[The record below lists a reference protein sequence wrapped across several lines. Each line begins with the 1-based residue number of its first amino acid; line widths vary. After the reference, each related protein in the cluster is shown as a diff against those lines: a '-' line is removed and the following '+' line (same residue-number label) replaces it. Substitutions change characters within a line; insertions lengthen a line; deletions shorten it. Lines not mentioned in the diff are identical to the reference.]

1 MATICRQSTASRCKR
16 VASTY
21 LHSERSNDFPMTLK
35 DVVILS
41 TTIQA
46 LYLDGE
52 AGVELQF
59 ECQESGQGTARANM
73 RGEQNVK
80 TQKWALVFLCP
91 PSFLPFTVHSPALC
105 IDS

>member
-1 MATICRQSTASRCKR
+1 
-16 VASTY
+16 
-21 LHSERSNDFPMTLK
+21 MTLK

-59 ECQESGQGTARANM
+59 ECQESGQGTPRANM
-73 RGEQNVK
+73 RGEQYVK
-80 TQKWALVFLCP
+80 TQRGRQYSSAHPLFSL
-91 PSFLPFTVHSPALC
+91 HSSAADSWED
-105 IDS
+105 IDGKK

>member
-1 MATICRQSTASRCKR
+1 MATIYRQSTASGCKR

-21 LHSERSNDFPMTLK
+21 LHSELSNGFPMTLK

-52 AGVELQF
+52 AGVELRF
-59 ECQESGQGTARANM
+59 ECQESEQGTPRADM
-73 RGEQNVK
+73 RGVQNVK
-80 TQKWALVFLCP
+80 T
-91 PSFLPFTVHSPALC
+91 
-105 IDS
+105 